1 MQWQKTP
8 IEIKAKIIE
17 AKINRN
23 AQWSVIA
30 EELWIPERT
39 VQHIINTDL
48 AEVCGESKV
57 AGSLIDRNNKLVS
70 AAEALMNDM
79 IASKHET
86 ITLAQLNSVR
96 DSAWKQNQVM
106 EWKPTDNIKYSIT
119 DITIE

>member
-1 MQWQKTP
+1 
-8 IEIKAKIIE
+8 
-17 AKINRN
+17 
-23 AQWSVIA
+23 
-30 EELWIPERT
+30 
-39 VQHIINTDL
+39 
-48 AEVCGESKV
+48 
-57 AGSLIDRNNKLVS
+57 
-70 AAEALMNDM
+70 M